1 MKNIFKVLGCTLMA
15 GALVATTSCTNDFL
29 KETMKTQMSTD
40 WLGTPEGLASEA
52 NALYLQFGYF
62 FSNESSYAYTN
73 YGTDE
78 FMVAGDASNGMW
90 NDYDARLG
98 SVVTPVVNSNTQ
110 AITTFW
116 DTLYQWIAR
125 ANYVIAHQDVLDG
138 SSLKNDALGV
148 AYFVRG
154 FDYLFLTMQF
164 GDIPL
169 VVDPVSTPE
178 REYSRAA
185 QKDVYELIISD
196 LEKAYSLLTS
206 DKSKATSNYLTKYAA
221 AHYLAKA
228 HLWRASEINDSW
240 NSSYKTADL
249 AKVITYADEV
259 IAAHPLTPNYEDL
272 FGNFKTYDNDITE
285 TNSEIVLSSGSSD
298 ADITYRKSHW
308 GLALFT
314 AWYQSFPFMQ
324 RDVAAAR
331 EYQRMKT
338 TPSYAYYL
346 YDLQNDSRFWK
357 SFKTTYAI
365 NKCVT
370 DKSNAAKTL
379 TFPDGTTAKAGEYY
393 DSDFSAYLG
402 TMYIINRDDYGV
414 KYTLDQVNTVKAPTN
429 PNFTIK
435 DYKTGKY
442 IACLNT
448 LLIYDKADATGKVIG
463 TSMQPD
469 YETLH
474 APLSKYLDGAVN
486 TNNRGD
492 GFRDG
497 ILARSAEDYFF
508 KAEALIRQGKV
519 DEGLAVLTPIR
530 ARAQYKVGEARDE
543 YVDGGQAWKTNP
555 SREAVKSYTNVCA
568 FYPMNSYYYSIGLDK
583 KATLDKTA
591 STLPAVTKNS
601 YPVED
606 QKFMTKL
613 GYTSEYDKAMCFL
626 LDEKSREMYG
636 EFTRWM
642 DLARTKTLEKR
653 LVFNDQA
660 NATVLTDITGSKSKI
675 SWDVAN
681 KKAVYTT
688 YGASANG
695 GNFKASQHY
704 YRPIPQTFLDNITK
718 DGKPLTADE
727 KAAMQNPGY
736 VK

>member
-1 MKNIFKVLGCTLMA
+1 MA
-15 GALVATTSCTNDFL
+15 GALVGTTACTNDFL

-40 WLGTPEGLASEA
+40 WLQTPEGLASEA
-52 NALYLQFGYF
+52 TSLYLQFGYF

-98 SVVTPVVNSNTQ
+98 SVITPTVNSNTQ

-116 DTLYQWIAR
+116 DTLYQWIGR
-125 ANYVIAHQDVLDG
+125 ANYVIAHADVLDG
-138 SSLKNDALGV
+138 SPLKNETLGT

-169 VVDPVSTPE
+169 VKDPVTTPE
-178 REYSRAA
+178 REYTRAP
-185 QKDVYELIISD
+185 QKDVYDLIISD
-196 LEKAYSLLTS
+196 LEQAHSMLTS
-206 DKSKATSNYLTKYAA
+206 DSKKAISNYLTKYAA

-240 NSSYKTADL
+240 NSATKASDL

-259 IAAHPLTPNYEDL
+259 IAAHPLTANYEDL
-272 FGNFKTYDNDITE
+272 FGNFMTYDTDITE

-298 ADITYRKSHW
+298 SATTNRKSHW

-357 SFKTTYAI
+357 SFKTTYAV

-370 DKSNAAKTL
+370 NKGNAAKEL
-379 TFPDGTTAKAGEYY
+379 EIPGLGKVKAGEYY
-393 DSDFSAYLG
+393 DSDFSKYIS
-402 TMYIINRDDYGV
+402 TMYIINREDYGV
-414 KYTLDQVNTVKAPTN
+414 KYTKDQVNTVKAPAN
-429 PNFTIK
+429 PNFTVK
-435 DYKTGKY
+435 DYRTDKY

-448 LLIYDKADATGKVIG
+448 LLIYDKADASGKVIG

-469 YETLH
+469 FETLH

-508 KAEALIRQGKV
+508 KAEALIRQGKI
-519 DEGLAVLTPIR
+519 DDGLAVLQPIR
-530 ARAQYKVGEARDE
+530 ARAQYKAGEARDA
-543 YVDGGQAWKTNP
+543 YVDGGQAWENNP
-555 SREAVKSYTNVCA
+555 YRQDVKSFKDVSA

-591 STLPAVTKNS
+591 STLPLVTKSS
-601 YPVED
+601 YPKED
-606 QKFMTKL
+606 VAFMTKL
-613 GYTSEYDKAMCFL
+613 GYTSDYDKAMCFL

-642 DLARTKTLEKR
+642 DLARTETLEKR

-660 NATVLTDITGSKSKI
+660 YGTELTDITGSKSNINGTK
-675 SWDVAN
+675 
-681 KKAVYTT
+681 

-695 GNFKASQHY
+695 GSFKASQHY

-718 DGKPLTADE
+718 DGKPLTPEE